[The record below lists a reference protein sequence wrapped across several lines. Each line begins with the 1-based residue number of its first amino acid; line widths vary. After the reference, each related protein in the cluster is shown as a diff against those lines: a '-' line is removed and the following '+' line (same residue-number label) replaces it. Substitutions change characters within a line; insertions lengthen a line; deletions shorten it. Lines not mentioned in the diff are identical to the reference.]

1 MPLCSWSK
9 TLSTLNPLMPVGS
22 EEFELQWGPGACGL
36 AGCIFGQY
44 TFYFVSFPQDLRSVK
59 AVVAFL
65 LAMDVLQTYLVS
77 GIYWNV
83 LVVCHGVSTRYCPPK
98 LPWEMIAAIPLA
110 VSHIVTSVV
119 QCFYAH
125 RIWIIS
131 AKNMLLTSLIT
142 ATTLMNFAFGMISTY
157 VAVSTRS
164 IVDLSSTPWSP
175 RSALMSAVCDV
186 LITGS
191 VFFYLR
197 EGRREV
203 PRSQNYFRHLT
214 IVFINM
220 GLFTCLVS
228 VGWCLLYVVRGGQFF
243 IAFPTAFI
251 CKAYTNSMMAVLNAR
266 KAVREREEELRING
280 HNLATIDMH

>member
-22 EEFELQWGPGACGL
+22 EEFELQWGPGAL

-59 AVVAFL
+59 AVVRGL
-65 LAMDVLQTYLVS
+65 GVVAMDVLQTYLVS

-83 LVVCHGVSTRYCPPK
+83 LVVCHGVSSRYCPPK
-98 LPWEMIAAIPLA
+98 LP
-110 VSHIVTSVV
+110 V
-119 QCFYAH
+119 
-125 RIWIIS
+125 
-131 AKNMLLTSLIT
+131 
-142 ATTLMNFAFGMISTY
+142 
-157 VAVSTRS
+157 
-164 IVDLSSTPWSP
+164 WSP

>member
-1 MPLCSWSK
+1 
-9 TLSTLNPLMPVGS
+9 MPVGS
-22 EEFELQWGPGACGL
+22 EEFELQWGPGACVDDDMCVDGIMRLTTTITIRL

-59 AVVAFL
+59 VVVRGLGVA
-65 LAMDVLQTYLVS
+65 AMDVLQTYLVS

-83 LVVCHGVSTRYCPPK
+83 LVVCHGVSSSI
-98 LPWEMIAAIPLA
+98 LPSETPMAAVPVA
-110 VSHIVTSVV
+110 HIVTSVV

-125 RIWIIS
+125 RIWIS
-131 AKNMLLTSLIT
+131 EFRRLPT
-142 ATTLMNFAFGMISTY
+142 ATTLMQFAFGMST
-157 VAVSTRS
+157 VSTRS
-164 IVDLSSTPWSP
+164 IVALSSSPWSP
-175 RSALMSAVCDV
+175 RSALMSAICDV

-228 VGWCLLYVVRGGQFF
+228 VGWCLVYVVQGGQFF
-243 IAFPTAFI
+243 VALPTAFI
-251 CKAYTNSMMAVLNAR
+251 SKAYTNSMMAVLNAR

>member
-1 MPLCSWSK
+1 
-9 TLSTLNPLMPVGS
+9 MPVGS
-22 EEFELQWGPGACGL
+22 EEFELQWGPGAL

-59 AVVAFL
+59 AVVRGLGVA
-65 LAMDVLQTYLVS
+65 AMDVLQTYLVS

-83 LVVCHGVSTRYCPPK
+83 LVVCHGVSARYCPPK
-98 LPWEMIAAIPLA
+98 LPCSRIHSVCIFTLQIIYRLH
-110 VSHIVTSVV
+110 SH
-119 QCFYAH
+119 
-125 RIWIIS
+125 
-131 AKNMLLTSLIT
+131 
-142 ATTLMNFAFGMISTY
+142 TTL
-157 VAVSTRS
+157 
-164 IVDLSSTPWSP
+164 LSFFWSP
-175 RSALMSAVCDV
+175 RSALMSAICDV

-228 VGWCLLYVVRGGQFF
+228 VGWCLVYVVQGGQFF
-243 IAFPTAFI
+243 VALPTAFI
-251 CKAYTNSMMAVLNAR
+251 SKAYTNSMMAVLNAR